1 MKMRD
6 LYNNRFVV
14 ALAVLALLV
23 AACQKDGGYAE
34 YTRSKNQVNLNTYD
48 YLKSRTGVYDS
59 MVKVIDRLNLERT
72 VKSNRLTVMGITN
85 SSFAAAI
92 KNLNIMRGGNF
103 KAPVYIADLDIN
115 HLDTLLCRYIM
126 PGLMPTDSL
135 KGMPDGKLY
144 NSLKYNAVMNMLLF
158 SQPASGLDKGGP
170 QYITFS
176 DTKGSFYISK
186 WARTNTASMDTYTIN
201 GIVHMVSPDHEF
213 GFNEF
218 ISRFKN

>member
-1 MKMRD
+1 MA
-6 LYNNRFVV
+6 FT
-14 ALAVLALLV
+14 AAALLM
-23 AACQKDGGYAE
+23 AGCQKDGGYHE
-34 YTRSKNQVNLNTYD
+34 YTRTRSQVNLNTYD
-48 YLKSRTGVYDS
+48 YLKSQTGVFDS

-72 VKSNRLTVMGITN
+72 VKSNKLTVMGITN

-92 KNLNIMRGGNF
+92 KNLNIMRSG
-103 KAPVYIADLDIN
+103 VYKEPLYISDLDIN
-115 HLDTLLCRYIM
+115 HLDTLFCRYIM
-126 PGLMPTDSL
+126 SGLMPTDSL
-135 KGMPDGKLY
+135 RGAPDGRLY
-144 NSLKYNAVMNMLLF
+144 NSLKFNAVMNMLLF

-201 GIVHMVSPDHEF
+201 GIVHMISPDHEF